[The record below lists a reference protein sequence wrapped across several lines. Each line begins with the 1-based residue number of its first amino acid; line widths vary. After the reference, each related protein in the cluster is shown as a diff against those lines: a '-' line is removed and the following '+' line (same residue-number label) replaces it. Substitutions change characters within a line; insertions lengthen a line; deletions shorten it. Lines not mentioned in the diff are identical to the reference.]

1 MPFLAVAAIVAGGA
15 VAAGAVAAS
24 TVLYAGL
31 AATVVGKVTKSK
43 ELTQIG
49 TGMSLGAGLASA
61 ATSIFG
67 AAEGASATAG
77 AGGAMSAENAALGGA
92 DGMGGIDAT
101 AGTLDAASGA
111 DAASSG
117 IQAATSGSGVTE
129 GLDAASK
136 GVDAASGAG
145 QSSGGLL
152 TPSNAS
158 APLTATPAP
167 VATAAPSA
175 ATATPFESGFVG
187 SDVAL
192 APPPAGGI
200 QQWWAKLSP
209 LDKAKMV
216 SGGADAAMKYWDAS
230 QRNEFERE
238 KFNLTQQ
245 QYNTSVS
252 NANAQ
257 PQVAFKKYSPTQGLL
272 SPSKG

>member
-15 VAAGAVAAS
+15 VAIGAVAAS

-31 AATVVGKVTKSK
+31 AATVVGKITKSK

-49 TGMSLGAGLASA
+49 TGMTLGAGLASA

-67 AAEGASATAG
+67 AAEGASA
-77 AGGAMSAENAALGGA
+77 AGGAMTAENAALGGA
-92 DGMGGIDAT
+92 DGMGGVDAA

-145 QSSGGLL
+145 QSGGGLL
-152 TPSNAS
+152 SPSSAS
-158 APLTATPAP
+158 APLASTPAP
-167 VATAAPSA
+167 VASVAPATGSATAA
-175 ATATPFESGFVG
+175 PFESGFVG

-238 KFNLTQQ
+238 KFNLSQQ

-257 PQVAFKKYSPTQGLL
+257 PKVAFKQYAPTQGLL
-272 SPSKG
+272 TPSKG